1 MIFLLLIFQILSAR
15 KEWWSGMCKRNPT
28 GMRCGNRSVKYC
40 LIALFTVLP
49 SSMASTSSGTPMARR
64 IDVAMVSPVNLDS
77 PHMANHVAPWKADL
91 ARITYTPARSNNGP
105 VISPALRNN
114 ENDNGGWRTRLHGD
128 RFEWQL
134 HGNTK

>member
-1 MIFLLLIFQILSAR
+1 MVFLLLFSCFLSEK
-15 KEWWSGMCKRNPT
+15 KEWWSGMCKKNPA
-28 GMRCGNRSVKYC
+28 GMRCGNRSVKYF

-49 SSMASTSSGTPMARR
+49 SSMASTFSGTPMERR
-64 IDVAMVSPVNLDS
+64 IDVAMVTVDPDS

-114 ENDNGGWRTRLHGD
+114 ENYNGGWRARLHGD